1 MKIYGSCTNVEQY
14 FEIVTNIKVMEK
26 NMDIFSV
33 VKNEL
38 IVILFSMLPIVELRG
53 GIPLAIGMGFTPF
66 KGFLL
71 SVLGNLIPIP
81 FLIKL
86 YKPIIRFIARS
97 RFLVKPA
104 SWVVKKVDSSSK
116 KVKKYELLGL
126 FLLVAIPLPTTGA
139 WTGSAVA
146 AFLKLDFKKS
156 WLIISLGV
164 ATAGIIMLLLSY
176 FGLMVL

>member
-1 MKIYGSCTNVEQY
+1 MS
-14 FEIVTNIKVMEK
+14 
-26 NMDIFSV
+26 IFDV
-33 VKNEL
+33 VQDEL
-38 IVILFSMLPIVELRG
+38 IVIIFSMLPIVELRG
-53 GIPLAIGMGFTPF
+53 GIPLAISMGFTPF
-66 KGFLL
+66 TGFLL

-86 YKPIIRFIARS
+86 YRPIIRYIARS
-97 RFLVKPA
+97 KLFVKPA
-104 SWVVKKVDSSSK
+104 SWVVKKVDTSSK

-156 WLIISLGV
+156 WLIVSLGV
-164 ATAGIIMLLLSY
+164 VTAGIIMLMLSY